1 MGRALNLL
9 LQPTKTTVIPF
20 ATVGTARH
28 ALIFRRQLVAAKAI
42 REQGLQNGLRQELQA
57 VCAFE
62 PLPNDAWFTARA
74 RMAVQWVFFQAL
86 LLLQLLQH
94 VMLVANCSEHANKLL
109 NCFDAK
115 CKMAAQSHHTF
126 DLGNSDLISR
136 HHPKWENYLF
146 FFLGGG
152 AGRSIKSDRW
162 RAFDHLGGL
171 VQILVEIDPLKIY
184 YHIWNGNFYHEK
196 CERFSG
202 EEELADAKEVQAA
215 AEVGFQHGVL
225 HALGRNPKRL
235 GWNHSSWYFN
245 LIVLVL
251 MSWCQWK
258 ALMKE
263 LFSPSG
269 ANQEAKN
276 RIDCQLRDFTF
287 DILWLSRRS
296 HEIWQNLLSFQ
307 PGRSQKN
314 FKSQTSWGQTCGPQ
328 QKNT

>member
-9 LQPTKTTVIPF
+9 LQPTKTTVIPL

-136 HHPKWENYLF
+136 HHPKWETYFYF

-152 AGRSIKSDRW
+152 QGGASNAG
-162 RAFDHLGGL
+162 AFH
-171 VQILVEIDPLKIY
+171 
-184 YHIWNGNFYHEK
+184 
-196 CERFSG
+196 SG
-202 EEELADAKEVQAA
+202 EERLTTLEAWCKSWWKLIPWKYTTIFEMATFTMRSASDFLERK
-215 AEVGFQHGVL
+215 
-225 HALGRNPKRL
+225 NWPTPKKCKL
-235 GWNHSSWYFN
+235 
-245 LIVLVL
+245 
-251 MSWCQWK
+251 
-258 ALMKE
+258 
-263 LFSPSG
+263 
-269 ANQEAKN
+269 
-276 RIDCQLRDFTF
+276 LR
-287 DILWLSRRS
+287 R
-296 HEIWQNLLSFQ
+296 
-307 PGRSQKN
+307 
-314 FKSQTSWGQTCGPQ
+314 
-328 QKNT
+328 

>member
-9 LQPTKTTVIPF
+9 LQPTKTTVIPL

-136 HHPKWENYLF
+136 HHPKWETYF
-146 FFLGGG
+146 FFFFWGGGRAVHQMQGHFTQVKSVWPPWRPGANLGGNWSLENILPYLKWQLLPWEVR
-152 AGRSIKSDRW
+152 AIFWRGRTGRRQRSASCC
-162 RAFDHLGGL
+162 GG
-171 VQILVEIDPLKIY
+171 
-184 YHIWNGNFYHEK
+184 
-196 CERFSG
+196 
-202 EEELADAKEVQAA
+202 
-215 AEVGFQHGVL
+215 
-225 HALGRNPKRL
+225 
-235 GWNHSSWYFN
+235 
-245 LIVLVL
+245 
-251 MSWCQWK
+251 
-258 ALMKE
+258 
-263 LFSPSG
+263 
-269 ANQEAKN
+269 
-276 RIDCQLRDFTF
+276 RIPTRCFACFRT
-287 DILWLSRRS
+287 
-296 HEIWQNLLSFQ
+296 
-307 PGRSQKN
+307 
-314 FKSQTSWGQTCGPQ
+314 
-328 QKNT
+328 